1 MKPHRI
7 IYLTAIVTLLF
18 TFQFS
23 LLVRAQFGNEWINY
37 QQSYFRIPVLQK
49 GLYRIST
56 DDLRKAGVP
65 VNAVNPV
72 AVQLFFRGQEQAI
85 FISGEADQRFD
96 DQDFIDFYG
105 EGNDGTQDSLLYIP
119 NSAQPHKIY
128 NLYSDTTAY
137 FLTWRLDGK
146 AGKRMETYS
155 ELPRQQNVAY
165 ETYHNESLLVSN
177 IASQNYAG
185 MSEGLI
191 YPEGLSEGTL
201 MAYYDVGEG
210 WTGSE
215 LEINKLTTKEITLE
229 NTNANGPKPMLEVH
243 LMGRD
248 HHHHKVELMVGNSP
262 NLQRTIETAT
272 FYNFYPYLS
281 KKEIGFQDIAAN
293 GKLYV
298 STISRGQSSNQTDD
312 AYSVTYFKVNYPQF
326 FRFTNQTQ
334 KLYNLNPNPADISY
348 IRIPAVPTNAQL
360 YDLTDKNT
368 PIRINY
374 LIDNN
379 GLTVGIRNTK
389 TAKSLFLTTAPL
401 SVLGVNK
408 VAFRNIDPT
417 KHNYLIVTHKAL
429 ITNAK
434 RYADYRASVAGGQY
448 DTLTVDMDLLVNQF
462 NYGEFSP
469 LAIRRFAQFMADR
482 GNPKFM
488 FIIGKTQQVNLN
500 RTAPDRYLRDLVP
513 TFGFPGSDNLF
524 SHGLKGFPQ
533 LVPAIPTGRLWT
545 DSPQTVLDY
554 LDKVKEFEVTPMNA
568 LWRKNILHLSGGI
581 SVGEQKLFKSF
592 MDDFKNKAKRQYL
605 GAKITTITKK
615 TDDAV
620 EYVGLAN
627 EVNDGAGMITLFGHS
642 SLSVTDIDIGFVSN
656 DVLGYRNRGRYPL
669 IYANGCVLGNFT
681 FGAKTYPMDWVGTKN
696 RGAVLFL
703 AHSNLAYSFS
713 IKQYGDILYETMFN
727 DSTNLSKPFG
737 EIQQKTIQRYLK
749 ENPDSPIHKADA
761 QEFSLQGDPAI
772 VIFPA
777 KKPDY
782 SLVNKNINIQARNG
796 QVVSGL
802 TDSLK
807 VLVVVSN
814 FGLFQKNNL
823 KIRLT
828 RTLKD
833 GSALVYQQIF
843 GAVAYQDTLQFVI
856 PNDRNQSGLNRFEIA
871 LDPDNAIA
879 EINEN
884 NNVATFDFNI
894 PTLGAYP
901 LLPAEYTIVQTVE
914 NNQPIVTL
922 IAQSVDNQSRSYAFE
937 IDTVAAF
944 SSTYRQTQ
952 NVTSTFLPT
961 WNLNLLNRD
970 STVYYWRV
978 RYADRPAS
986 TENGWSESSFTFI
999 KNSTEG
1005 WTQRQPAQ
1013 FSKAIPLQISLSQ
1026 STQPTWTFQNVNV
1039 PITASVNGNSVGGFA
1054 QGYLRNSLSISDILM
1069 VGQGNCGN
1077 SNIIITTLKRD
1088 NLRAY
1093 SVLPTYNC
1101 GNPPYAI
1108 NALPDAEIIGS
1119 GLLDKYLN
1127 AVPDGDYVLLMT
1139 AGNIQFDRWPTATKA
1154 KLSAIGVSAERLA
1167 EMRSGRPYLFI
1178 GQKGAKTLVK
1188 ELLTDPEEL
1197 APSLKTVLL
1206 DNYNLK
1212 STFGNGQI
1220 ISSLIGPAS
1229 AWNELKYKIGQSV
1242 NQSKLDIIGVNLN
1255 NQETVLLTNQLANQ
1269 FNLSQIDAVKF
1280 PFLKL
1285 VLKLNNPSVND
1296 QLPAQLKNWLI
1307 TYTPVAEGSANA
1319 NLLGG
1324 FEKQEGENF
1333 TVNVSFKNLSKY
1345 AFRDSVL
1352 AQGTL
1357 YLPNGQIV
1365 KNNFKL
1371 GKLQSNQE
1379 ATFNLPVQT
1388 LGRAGDNRL
1397 VVNFNPRL
1405 QPEQT
1410 YSNNVVNLPFTVV
1423 PDRTPPTMDVTF
1435 DDQQIR
1441 NGDIVSANPTILIA
1455 LRDENRFLFKQDT
1468 TAIDLFLQQSNQALK
1483 RISLKNSSIKITPA
1497 NAQNLYLIEYKPG
1510 LLPDGVY
1517 TLRVQGADA
1526 SNNRTGVYSISFTVV
1541 NESMVQTFKVFPNP
1555 SSDVLHFEFGISGS
1569 TAPDEAQIVLTDLT
1583 GRTVATFSRRPRVGT
1598 NDWLWPD
1605 SSALA
1610 NGEYI
1615 YRLTVRKNGQD
1626 LPLSNGMKASGK
1638 VVLVR

>member
-1 MKPHRI
+1 MKFRHI
-7 IYLTAIVTLLF
+7 IY
-18 TFQFS
+18 FS
-23 LLVRAQFGNEWINY
+23 FFIFHFSFLAQAQFGNEWINY

-49 GLYRIST
+49 GLYRVST

-65 VNAVNPV
+65 VNTVNPV
-72 AVQLFFRGQEQAI
+72 TVQLFFRGQEQAI
-85 FISGEADQRFD
+85 YISGEADQRFD
-96 DQDFIDFYG
+96 DPDFIDFYG

-119 NSAQPHKIY
+119 SSAQPHKIY

-146 AGKRMETYS
+146 AGKRMETYN
-155 ELPRQQNVAY
+155 ELPRQQNVDY
-165 ETYHNESLLVSN
+165 EAYHNESLLLSN

-185 MSEGLI
+185 MSEGLV
-191 YPEGLSEGTL
+191 YPEGLAEGTL

-210 WTGSE
+210 WTGPE
-215 LEINKLTTKEITLE
+215 LEINKLVTKEIAIE
-229 NTNANGPKPMLEVH
+229 NLSPNGPKPTVEVH

-248 HHHHKVELMVGNSP
+248 NHYHKVEVMVGNSP
-262 NLQRTIETAT
+262 NLQRTLETAS

-281 KKEIGFQDIAAN
+281 KKEIAFQDIAAD
-293 GKLYV
+293 GKLYI
-298 STISRGQSSNQTDD
+298 STVSRGQSTNQTDD
-312 AYSVTYFKVNYPQF
+312 AYSVTYFKVNFPQRFDF
-326 FRFTNQTQ
+326 FNKTQ
-334 KLYNLNPNPADISY
+334 KQYNLNPNPADVSY
-348 IRIPAVPTNAQL
+348 IRIPSVPTNAQL
-360 YDLTDKNT
+360 YDLTDKNN
-368 PIRINY
+368 PIRLGT

-379 GLTVGIRNTK
+379 GLKAGVRNTK
-389 TAKSLFLTTAPL
+389 TAKSLFLTTTPL
-401 SVLGVNK
+401 SVLGMNK

-417 KHNYLIVTHKAL
+417 KHNYLIVTHKTL

-434 RYADYRASVAGGQY
+434 RYADYRASAAGGQY

-469 LAIRRFAQFMADR
+469 LAIRRFTQFMANR
-482 GNPKFM
+482 GNPKCM

-524 SHGLKGFPQ
+524 SHGLKGFPP

-545 DSPQTVLDY
+545 DNPQTVLDY
-554 LDKVKEFEVTPMNA
+554 LDKVKEFEATPMNN

-592 MDDFKNKAKRQYL
+592 MDDFKAKAQRQYL

-615 TDDAV
+615 TDEAV

-627 EVNDGAGMITLFGHS
+627 EVNDGAGMVTLFGHS
-642 SLSVTDIDIGFVSN
+642 SLSITDIDIGFVSN
-656 DVLGYRNRGRYPL
+656 DVLGYRNKGRYPL
-669 IYANGCVLGNFT
+669 VYANGCVLGNFT
-681 FGAKTYPMDWVGTKN
+681 FGARTYPMDWVGTKD

-737 EIQQKTIQRYLK
+737 EIQQKTIQRDLK

-782 SLVNKNINIQARNG
+782 ALTNKDINIQARNG
-796 QVVSGL
+796 QTVTGL

-823 KIRLT
+823 KIKLT

-833 GSALVYQQIF
+833 GSALVYQQTF
-843 GAVAYQDTLQFVI
+843 GAVAYQDTLQVVV
-856 PNDRNQSGLNRFEIA
+856 PNDRNQSGLNRFEIV

-884 NNVATFDFNI
+884 NNTATFDFNI

-901 LLPAEYTIVQTVE
+901 LLPAEYAIVQTTE
-914 NNQPIVTL
+914 NNQPVVTL
-922 IAQSVDNQSRSYAFE
+922 MAQSVDNQSRSYSFE
-937 IDTVAAF
+937 VDTLATF
-944 SSTYRQTQ
+944 SSPYRQTQ

-961 WNLNLLNRD
+961 LKLNLLSRD

-986 TENGWSESSFTFI
+986 TENSWAESSFTFI
-999 KNSTEG
+999 KNSPEG

-1013 FSKAIPLQISLSQ
+1013 FTKAIPLQISLSQ
-1026 STQPTWTFQNVNV
+1026 STQPTWAYQNVSV
-1039 PITASVNGNSVGGFA
+1039 PITASLNGNSVGGFA

-1077 SNIIITTLKRD
+1077 NNIIVTTLKRD

-1101 GNPPYAI
+1101 GNPPYAV

-1127 AVPDGDYVLLMT
+1127 AVPEGDYVLLMT
-1139 AGNIQFDRWPTATKA
+1139 AGNIQFDRWPAATKA
-1154 KLSAIGVSAERLA
+1154 KLTAIGVSAERLA
-1167 EMRSGRPYLFI
+1167 EIRSGRPYLFI
-1178 GQKGAKTLVK
+1178 GQKGAKQLAK

-1220 ISSLIGPAS
+1220 VSSLIGPAS
-1229 AWNELKYKIGQSV
+1229 TWNELKYQMGQSA
-1242 NQSKLDIIGVNLN
+1242 NQSKFDIIGVSLN
-1255 NQETVLLTNQLANQ
+1255 NQETVLLTNQRANKL
-1269 FNLSQIDAVKF
+1269 NLSQIDALKF
-1280 PFLKL
+1280 SYLKL
-1285 VLKLNNPSVND
+1285 VLKLNNVSVND
-1296 QLPAQLKNWLI
+1296 LLPAQLNNWLV
-1307 TYTPVAEGSANA
+1307 TYTPVAEGAANA
-1319 NLLGG
+1319 NLLGS

-1333 TVNVSFKNLSKY
+1333 TVNVSFRNVSKY

-1357 YLPNGQIV
+1357 YLANGQTV

-1371 GKLQSNQE
+1371 GKLQANQE
-1379 ATFNLPVQT
+1379 ASFNLPIQT
-1388 LGRAGDNRL
+1388 LGRVGDNRL

-1410 YSNNVVNLPFTVV
+1410 YSNNVINLPFTVV
-1423 PDRTPPTMDVTF
+1423 TDRTPPTMDVTF
-1435 DDQQIR
+1435 DNQQIR

-1468 TAIDLFLQQSNQALK
+1468 TNIDLFLQRPNQALQ
-1483 RISLKNSSIKITPA
+1483 RVSLKSVAIKIAPA

-1526 SNNRTGVYSISFTVV
+1526 SNNRTGVYVITFTVV
-1541 NESMVQTFKVFPNP
+1541 NEPKILTFKVFPNP
-1555 SSDVLHFEFGISGS
+1555 TANDLHFELGISG
-1569 TAPDEAQIVLTDLT
+1569 TVAPDEAQIILTDLT
-1583 GRTVATFSRRPRVGT
+1583 GRTVATLSRAARVGI
-1598 NDWLWPD
+1598 NNWLWPD
-1605 SSALA
+1605 SSTLP

-1615 YRLTVRKNGQD
+1615 YRLVVRKNGQD
-1626 LPLSNGMKASGK
+1626 LPLGEGVKTSGK
-1638 VVLVR
+1638 VLVLR